1 MTSIEGRVPM
11 RRAVKEAMS
20 RFDDEFAQYEP
31 LDRHR
36 PQDALLDSEVDFD
49 DETDDDQLP
58 LDLVEAIELG
68 VNLDDPEQVAAD

>member
-1 MTSIEGRVPM
+1 M
-11 RRAVKEAMS
+11 RRLVEQATSPFEDV
-20 RFDDEFAQYEP
+20 FAQYEP

-36 PQDALLDSEVDFD
+36 PQDPLLDSEVDFD

-68 VNLDDPEQVAAD
+68 VNLDDPEQVADE

>member
-1 MTSIEGRVPM
+1 MTSIEGRVAM

-20 RFDDEFAQYEP
+20 QFDDEVPQYDP

-36 PQDALLDSEVDFD
+36 PQDPLLDSEVDFD

-68 VNLDDPEQVAAD
+68 VNLDDPAQVTDE